1 MAEVGNVVAVRR
13 LGAEDW
19 EVTRRLRL
27 AALLDAPDAFG
38 GSYAD
43 TLARPEEQWRSW
55 PGGGPVF
62 VAELDGLPIGL
73 VCGYPHPDGRAEL
86 ISMWVAPEARGRRVA
101 AQLID
106 AVADWARQSG
116 AEALELHVYP
126 HNQAAYQAYAR
137 YGFTDHEVSAEILM
151 RLPLR

>member
-1 MAEVGNVVAVRR
+1 MADAVDVVTVRR
-13 LGAEDW
+13 LGPGDW
-19 EVTRRLRL
+19 ELTRRLRL

-38 GSYAD
+38 GTYAD

-62 VAELDGLPIGL
+62 AAERDGLPVGL
-73 VCGYPHPDGRAEL
+73 VCGFPHPDGRAEL
-86 ISMWVAPEARGRRVA
+86 ISMWVAPGARGRRVA
-101 AQLID
+101 ARLID
-106 AVADWARQSG
+106 AVADWARESG

-137 YGFTDHEVSAEILM
+137 YGFTDQEVADEILM